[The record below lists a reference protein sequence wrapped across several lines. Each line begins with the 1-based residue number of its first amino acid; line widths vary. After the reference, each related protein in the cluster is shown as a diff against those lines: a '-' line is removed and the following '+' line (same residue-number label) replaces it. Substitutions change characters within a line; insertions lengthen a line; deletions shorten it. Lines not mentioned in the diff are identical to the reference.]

1 MNLTERAETKKETFY
16 KLTNS
21 ADVPTAPSV
30 GGRNLLSKTNQ
41 GKTNWAWSVSGG
53 GTTAEDYNV
62 DGINAVKLTRTSDA
76 SFSWHYIQY
85 KGLLRNLIEPNT
97 KYTLSFDVKPS
108 VDVTFTAELK
118 RGDDGAKLTNS
129 ATMNKATSNQWNK
142 VSCVLTSKTTLPDD
156 LSQVVYLSDMA
167 VAKGNYLIIKNIK
180 LEKSESYTPYSQAPE
195 DLGWSTDTL
204 VPTQTQRYL
213 WKFEYIYYSDGSVK
227 VTQPVNLSVAGQTGP
242 QGPQGPTGPQG
253 EPADPE
259 VLEAFKKDLANTKTN
274 VSELKTT
281 TDGIVANVSKLDDA
295 TVKKATLNF
304 DSNGL
309 VVQAGK
315 VVDGKT
321 FATMISQDPEN
332 VKVIANKME
341 VTADMIVNG
350 AITADKIRAGSIT
363 ADMFKGNQIT
373 SLNGATTL
381 NLYTGEIIFNNQN
394 ATINQIK
401 GSYKSQIS
409 LFSLDDGAVTEGAW
423 SSVNTLAFNSTKLT
437 SATRRAGSTVDMF
450 PNFSLMTLYGEK
462 IAFTGET
469 SGAPGPQNAII
480 VNTNSDEVRHI
491 NGLTNSSKG
500 AWNYSMIMNFG
511 TNAAIS
517 APDIKLAGHIKSL
530 TGILDDLC
538 KKVGIMWI

>member
-1 MNLTERAETKKETFY
+1 MNLTERAEIRKETFY

-21 ADVPTAPSV
+21 ADVPEVPNA
-30 GGRNLLSKTNQ
+30 GGRNYVTNLA
-41 GKTNWAWSVSGG
+41 TNWQNKYVITNGASAEPGSFSQQSS
-53 GTTAEDYNV
+53 TTRISPKNF
-62 DGINAVKLTRTSDA
+62 IAVKAKEQYTISLKELTDADYYFKVTMSTVNAYGVANSMLNKDEWIYSDSYTFMA
-76 SFSWHYIQY
+76 PENCKYIM
-85 KGLLRNLIEPNT
+85 I
-97 KYTLSFDVKPS
+97 S
-108 VDVTFTAELK
+108 VGCDSGVT
-118 RGDDGAKLTNS
+118 
-129 ATMNKATSNQWNK
+129 
-142 VSCVLTSKTTLPDD
+142 PDD
-156 LSQVVYLSDMA
+156 LD
-167 VAKGNYLIIKNIK
+167 AKFNIK
-180 LEKSESYTPYSQAPE
+180 LERGSLASDYSLAPE
-195 DLGWSTDTL
+195 DYDSDITKISSEIKQTTDAITASVSSVQATANAALAGVNTL
-204 VPTQTQRYL
+204 
-213 WKFEYIYYSDGSVK
+213 D
-227 VTQPVNLSVAGQTGP
+227 
-242 QGPQGPTGPQG
+242 
-253 EPADPE
+253 
-259 VLEAFKKDLANTKTN
+259 
-274 VSELKTT
+274 KTT
-281 TDGIVANVSKLDDA
+281 VKSASLTINTDGIVMK
-295 TVKKATLNF
+295 
-304 DSNGL
+304 
-309 VVQAGK
+309 AGK
-315 VVDGKT
+315 STTDVANAIGSY
-321 FATMISQDPEN
+321 FAVNQDAIN
-332 VKVIANKME
+332 LFADKIKVKG
-341 VTADMIVNG
+341 DMIVNG

-480 VNTNSDEVRHI
+480 VNTNSDEVRQI

>member
-1 MNLTERAETKKETFY
+1 MDLTERAEIRKETFY

-21 ADVPTAPSV
+21 ASAPAVDSSWSSTA
-30 GGRNLLSKTNQ
+30 
-41 GKTNWAWSVSGG
+41 
-53 GTTAEDYNV
+53 
-62 DGINAVKLTRTSDA
+62 
-76 SFSWHYIQY
+76 
-85 KGLLRNLIEPNT
+85 
-97 KYTLSFDVKPS
+97 
-108 VDVTFTAELK
+108 
-118 RGDDGAKLTNS
+118 
-129 ATMNKATSNQWNK
+129 
-142 VSCVLTSKTTLPDD
+142 
-156 LSQVVYLSDMA
+156 
-167 VAKGNYLIIKNIK
+167 
-180 LEKSESYTPYSQAPE
+180 
-195 DLGWSTDTL
+195 L
-204 VPTQTQRYL
+204 VPTQSQRYL
-213 WKFEYIYYSDGSVK
+213 WKFERIYFSDGSVET
-227 VTQPVNLSVAGQTGP
+227 VGPVNLSVAG
-242 QGPQGPTGPQG
+242 
-253 EPADPE
+253 ADIDPKE
-259 VLEAFKKDLANTKTN
+259 LEAFKKDLANTKTN
-274 VSELKTT
+274 VSELETT

-295 TVKKATLNF
+295 TVKKATLNL
-304 DSNGL
+304 DNNGF
-309 VVQAGK
+309 VTQVGK

-332 VKVIANKME
+332 VKIIANKMQ
-341 VTADMIVNG
+341 VSADMIVDGAITSNKIAAG
-350 AITADKIRAGSIT
+350 AITADKIKAGSIT

-500 AWNYSMIMNFG
+500 AWNYSMVMNFG